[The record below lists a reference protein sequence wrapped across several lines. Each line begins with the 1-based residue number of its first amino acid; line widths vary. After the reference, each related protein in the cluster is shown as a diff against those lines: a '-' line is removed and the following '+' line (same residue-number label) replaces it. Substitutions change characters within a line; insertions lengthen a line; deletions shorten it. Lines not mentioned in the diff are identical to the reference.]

1 MTFLMLG
8 VFYYNI
14 YFILK
19 SGFQAEYYT
28 KGDCLAETVVKWL
41 SLLDETLKG
50 TRATKTQY
58 VKGPDNATSGW
69 SLT

>member
-1 MTFLMLG
+1 MTFLMSD

-14 YFILK
+14 YSILK

-28 KGDCLAETVVKWL
+28 KGDCLAEIVVTRL

-50 TRATKTQY
+50 TRAARIHC
-58 VKGPDNATSGW
+58 VKGSDNTSG
-69 SLT
+69 